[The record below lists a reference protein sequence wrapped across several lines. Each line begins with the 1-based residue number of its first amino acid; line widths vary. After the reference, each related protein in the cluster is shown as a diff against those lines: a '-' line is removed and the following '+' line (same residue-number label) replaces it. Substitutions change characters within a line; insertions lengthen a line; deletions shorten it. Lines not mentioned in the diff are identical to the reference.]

1 MRDQY
6 TAGSVVVGVAEAEG
20 QEQVALAAAQEAARA
35 GTGLRILHA
44 VEWPAPPGT
53 AADGTTATA
62 GTEALARSSA
72 EADTEADAETEA
84 EADAEAHAETEAE
97 ADAKAHAET
106 QAEADANAHAET
118 QAEADAK
125 AGTETA
131 TETDAGDRTHPDR
144 AKRVIARFSQAVHRR
159 FPHLAIEPDRVS
171 GSPVPA
177 LIDRSATAPLV
188 VVGHRGTGGFPRLP
202 LGSVSLQVAT
212 HSRCPVLVVGTGERT
227 EPVDNRVVVG
237 VDVDDVQPHVME
249 FALRAAGSRG
259 ARLEVAHASTRPEL
273 LSTGPTGPLLLG
285 HETRPIAARDLLEEK
300 LAPYRSRWP
309 DVEIRTRVE
318 RCRPA
323 HLLVESSRDAEL
335 VVVGTHGR
343 TGLRRLMLGSVS
355 GEVLHTAECPVVVV
369 PAPVT
374 GA

>member
-1 MRDQY
+1 MRDQH
-6 TAGSVVVGVAEAEG
+6 TAGSVVVGVVEAEG
-20 QEQVALAAAQEAARA
+20 QEQVALSAAREAARA

-44 VEWPAPPGT
+44 VEWPSPPRTAGGGT
-53 AADGTTATA
+53 A
-62 GTEALARSSA
+62 A
-72 EADTEADAETEA
+72 EADTDDGAY
-84 EADAEAHAETEAE
+84 
-97 ADAKAHAET
+97 
-106 QAEADANAHAET
+106 
-118 QAEADAK
+118 
-125 AGTETA
+125 
-131 TETDAGDRTHPDR
+131 PDR
-144 AKRVIARFSQAVHRR
+144 AERVIARFSRAVHRR
-159 FPHLAIEPDRVS
+159 FPHLAIEPDCVS
-171 GSPVPA
+171 GSPAPA
-177 LIDRSATAPLV
+177 LIDRSDEAPLV

-227 EPVDNRVVVG
+227 EPVDNRIVVG
-237 VDVDDVQPHVME
+237 VDVDDIQPHVME

-273 LSTGPTGPLLLG
+273 LSTGPTGPLLIG
-285 HETRPIAARDLLEEK
+285 HETRPIAAQDLLDEK

-318 RCRPA
+318 RSRPA

-369 PAPVT
+369 PSPVT